1 VQQLIGSRAIN
12 KIPAYST
19 VEVNGE
25 VSLFVA
31 DDQTHPWRFEIWDML
46 QRLAHQME
54 HKTDEEEETLFQVL

>member
-1 VQQLIGSRAIN
+1 VRVCAV
-12 KIPAYST
+12 